1 MKLGVNSGVNFEQH
15 PVGIKHNLGTS
26 KVQLTHTD
34 TFFDTFFKV
43 GRGK

>member
-1 MKLGVNSGVNFEQH
+1 MKLGVNSGVNIEQQ

-34 TFFDTFFKV
+34 RAKSSSNKTF
-43 GRGK
+43 